1 MQNTGTF
8 YRSTEKI
15 PQVILEF
22 RDLLPPLSQEQ
33 REALEKDILQNGCYA
48 PLIVDQELRIVD
60 GHNRY
65 TICKEHEIP
74 YTMLVFEFESPLEA
88 KQWALDTQKGRR
100 NLDNWELG
108 KIALKLKPEIEAR
121 AQANRIAN
129 GGDKVSE
136 NARAAMTTL
145 SGPLAPVNTRKE
157 LANSIGIGEVTM
169 GKVMKIDEQAPD
181 TVKAALDN
189 RELSINQ
196 GYNLTR
202 QLQQVSEDQ
211 REDAAQDAL
220 KKLRKAVQ
228 AKDAE
233 IDRRTKIA
241 KRFCTVYEK
250 VNLLEVNEDYIR
262 IWVDCTRMKP
272 DEIAD
277 AAEES
282 YRHGAMF
289 YKIGDI
295 CDTTGDTNQLDK
307 PSAYYVRFQD
317 GRRTTFLH
325 GALRKGALFQ
335 ARVGASDRH
344 VVLRAFDDFRQEA
357 GSRICFARCARKHS
371 RYLCA

>member
-1 MQNTGTF
+1 MQNTGTI
-8 YRSTEKI
+8 YHSTEKT
-15 PQVILEF
+15 PKVITEF

-65 TICKEHEIP
+65 TICKEHEVP

-108 KIALKLKPEIEAR
+108 KIALKLKPDLESR
-121 AQANRIAN
+121 AKANMAAG
-129 GGDKVSE
+129 GGDQKSEAAKSGFQNSE
-136 NARAAMTTL
+136 NPI
-145 SGPLAPVNTRKE
+145 SEKVNTTKQMADSVGISHDTMNRVMRINENAPEVVKE
-157 LANSIGIGEVTM
+157 
-169 GKVMKIDEQAPD
+169 
-181 TVKAALDN
+181 ALDN
-189 RELSINQ
+189 KELSINQ

-202 QLQQVSEDQ
+202 QLQQVPEDQ
-211 REDAAQDAL
+211 RENAAQDAL
-220 KKLRKAVQ
+220 KKLRKEIQ
-228 AKDAE
+228 EKDAE
-233 IDRRTKIA
+233 IDRKAKIA

-250 VNLLEVNEDYIR
+250 VNLLEVNEDNIR

-295 CDTTGDTNQLDK
+295 LKN
-307 PSAYYVRFQD
+307 S
-317 GRRTTFLH
+317 
-325 GALRKGALFQ
+325 
-335 ARVGASDRH
+335 
-344 VVLRAFDDFRQEA
+344 VLPMDWRNADSEETDQ
-357 GSRICFARCARKHS
+357 
-371 RYLCA
+371 

>member
-8 YRSTEKI
+8 YRSTEKTPLVI
-15 PQVILEF
+15 PEF
-22 RDLLPPLSQEQ
+22 HDLLPPLSQEQ
-33 REALEKDILQNGCYA
+33 QEALEKDILQNGCYA

-108 KIALKLKPEIEAR
+108 KIALKLKPELEAR
-121 AQANRIAN
+121 A
-129 GGDKVSE
+129 KV
-136 NARAAMTTL
+136 NL
-145 SGPLAPVNTRKE
+145 SLAGQSCHPTEPSVNSQKVIAPVNTVRE
-157 LANSIGIGEVTM
+157 MANSVGLGQQTM
-169 GKVMKIDEQAPD
+169 HRIAQIDKNAPPSI
-181 TVKAALDN
+181 KEALDN
-189 RELSINQ
+189 KKLSVNQ

-202 QLQQVSEDQ
+202 QLQQVPENQ

-228 AKDAE
+228 EKDAE

-250 VNLLEVNEDYIR
+250 VNLLEVNEDNIR

-295 CDTTGDTNQLDK
+295 LKN
-307 PSAYYVRFQD
+307 S
-317 GRRTTFLH
+317 
-325 GALRKGALFQ
+325 
-335 ARVGASDRH
+335 
-344 VVLRAFDDFRQEA
+344 VLPTDWRNADSEETDQ
-357 GSRICFARCARKHS
+357 
-371 RYLCA
+371 